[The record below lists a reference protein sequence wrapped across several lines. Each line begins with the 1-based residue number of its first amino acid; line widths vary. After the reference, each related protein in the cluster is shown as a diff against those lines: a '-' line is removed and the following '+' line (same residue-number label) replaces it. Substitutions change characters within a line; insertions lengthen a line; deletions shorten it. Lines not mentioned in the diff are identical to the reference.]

1 METTPTSLNW
11 RDCMSICHRVPSSC
25 TPVAISFNLL
35 LPYKSYRKK
44 VSILPSFGLR
54 VAFIQRLGE
63 YLFKTSFRGKGF
75 LNVKNHVS
83 SIVLSWLPENRL
95 VKFKTLWKIVCWSLV
110 ARSRGGLGG
119 SGSGCK
125 NVWRWP
131 RAVPVLV
138 SGVSYIHHHMT
149 ILPYHAIQTIPSFP
163 CIWPSVLPTIP
174 FIPCLWPSIPCTPK
188 VEASLPLPRMPP
200 TLGSAPVSALSYIDH
215 VADYMHTNQRLQ
227 DVPSL
232 RQFPTEVPMYL
243 PIKGWPGAKLR
254 IKSVRIKIHFKTTSK
269 RQTHHSDWNNF
280 SIAGPTSDV

>member
-149 ILPYHAIQTIPSFP
+149 ILPYHAIQPYH
-163 CIWPSVLPTIP
+163 P
-174 FIPCLWPSIPCTPK
+174 FHAYDHLY
-188 VEASLPLPRMPP
+188 SLPYH
-200 TLGSAPVSALSYIDH
+200 SYH
-215 VADYMHTNQRLQ
+215 AYMTIHTMHYQR
-227 DVPSL
+227 
-232 RQFPTEVPMYL
+232 
-243 PIKGWPGAKLR
+243 
-254 IKSVRIKIHFKTTSK
+254 
-269 RQTHHSDWNNF
+269 
-280 SIAGPTSDV
+280 